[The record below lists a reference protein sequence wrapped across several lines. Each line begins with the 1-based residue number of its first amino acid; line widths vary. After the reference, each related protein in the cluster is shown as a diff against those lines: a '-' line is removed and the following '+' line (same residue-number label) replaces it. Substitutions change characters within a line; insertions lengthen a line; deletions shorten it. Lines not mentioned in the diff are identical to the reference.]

1 MSGLEYKTERR
12 RRNLTQVALA
22 ALVGVR
28 QATISARERD
38 EINIT
43 KEAELAILSLSLPL
57 QKKRPTSK
65 GQNACDDS
73 SA

>member
-43 KEAELAILSLSLPL
+43 KEAELAIKSLPFPK
-57 QKKRPTSK
+57 QNSK
-65 GQNACDDS
+65 DIAPEP
-73 SA
+73 

>member
-43 KEAELAILSLSLPL
+43 KEAELAIKSLPFP
-57 QKKRPTSK
+57 K
-65 GQNACDDS
+65 QNANVQRSADS
-73 SA
+73 TT